1 VTQCGESHSQSFSC
15 VCINEFSIIKLC
27 IFHSLISFHFFLFF
41 FLFLCVY
48 HVRLGFLCSN
58 VENVFFLIQPRASRA
73 SNSHTH
79 TFFLCVFETTSGGS
93 TRQRFKVRIWCQDNG
108 YLGVFFC
115 RLQTKM
121 FCGTVMNWFALTL
134 INLLLSALIERSCP
148 CLKLS
153 CIPKSYPLCCS
164 QIF

>member
-1 VTQCGESHSQSFSC
+1 MYFSF
-15 VCINEFSIIKLC
+15 INFL
-27 IFHSLISFHFFLFF
+27 SFLSVLF

-48 HVRLGFLCSN
+48 HVRLVFLCSN
-58 VENVFFLIQPRASRA
+58 VENVFFL
-73 SNSHTH
+73 SNQGRQGRLIHTH
-79 TFFLCVFETTSGGS
+79 THTRFSCVYSKTTSGRS

-108 YLGVFFC
+108 YLGVFYC

-121 FCGTVMNWFALTL
+121 FCGTVMKWFALTL

-148 CLKLS
+148 YLKLS
-153 CIPKSYPLCCS
+153 RIPKSYPLCCS